1 MYVERVIV
9 LFMRLVI
16 RTTRL
21 ERQGCDASLF
31 VRREIISRNE
41 YRKMLNVII
50 SYDHYRNSSD
60 LINSRDWSFIH
71 RKWRVFLKADIL
83 GDLFRV
89 WIETQRHWKYKLL
102 FYYVLCIVNNCF
114 LTVIIIIYADY

>member
-16 RTTRL
+16 RTAGL

-31 VRREIISRNE
+31 VRSEIISRNE

-60 LINSRDWSFIH
+60 LINSRDWSFIYIENDDISR
-71 RKWRVFLKADIL
+71 RKYGYFSKQIFWVIYFEYESKRKGI
-83 GDLFRV
+83 GN
-89 WIETQRHWKYKLL
+89 IN
-102 FYYVLCIVNNCF
+102 YYSITFFV
-114 LTVIIIIYADY
+114 